1 MSKEK
6 NTIASVAW
14 PLGKLYVLVSIKA
27 FSGRALCASA
37 LMSNSNTTAPIIAML
52 TKKMSWYL
60 FLYARKARRR
70 KERKRSFIGLM
81 ISVMK
86 MMNGVRDSVWNAV
99 ILLFMKV
106 FMQMPTDMQNR
117 SYFLNKFSL

>member
-1 MSKEK
+1 MRRIKKMFPAMKLQRIHLFFMLFPKRYMIREK

-86 MMNGVRDSVWNAV
+86 MMNGVRDSVWN
-99 ILLFMKV
+99 
-106 FMQMPTDMQNR
+106 
-117 SYFLNKFSL
+117 

>member
-37 LMSNSNTTAPIIAML
+37 LM
-52 TKKMSWYL
+52 
-60 FLYARKARRR
+60 
-70 KERKRSFIGLM
+70 
-81 ISVMK
+81 K

-99 ILLFMKV
+99 ILLFMKRSNSILQLHNGSFRAWIENQCLVYELFFMKV